1 MKKVYCLL
9 ALALFISGCTSNQ
22 GNVDIN
28 TKIMR
33 QTPLS
38 SPKTLSNKDT
48 TDRIWD
54 NFAENSSLNEAP
66 KEPDLYL
73 FYIEGLKNKSDYVRW
88 YSAYK
93 IIEYSW
99 DESHRTEITKLL
111 NDLCNDKVDFVKNAA
126 TFSLAVINKEFQK
139 DIFKRSP
146 DGNNF
151 IFTRF
156 YESRYNG
163 GEIWIYNKPND
174 SYWLYKKI
182 DTGNLGEVAWA
193 PNSRKVCISF
203 SGRTWSNVGILDI
216 NTNSAEHALVS
227 PEISSYIVENKKTLG
242 YKVGQNL
249 RPDFYINFLEWKEDS
264 TRVLL
269 SYSFTDDDHIDQS
282 GIVVY
287 NLAQC
292 KVERLEKYNP
302 AYNERSTIKK
312 PLGFKW

>member
-1 MKKVYCLL
+1 M
-9 ALALFISGCTSNQ
+9 NQ
-22 GNVDIN
+22 I
-28 TKIMR
+28 
-33 QTPLS
+33 
-38 SPKTLSNKDT
+38 
-48 TDRIWD
+48 
-54 NFAENSSLNEAP
+54 
-66 KEPDLYL
+66 LYL

-99 DESHRTEITKLL
+99 DESQKREIIKLL
-111 NDLCNDKVDFVKNAA
+111 NDLRNDKVGFVKCAA

-139 DIFKRSP
+139 DIFKKSP

-163 GEIWIYNKPND
+163 GEIWIYNKSID

-182 DTGNLGEVAWA
+182 NGGSLGEIAWA
-193 PNSRKVCISF
+193 PNSKKVCISF
-203 SGRTWSNVGILDI
+203 SGRTWTDVGILDVNI
-216 NTNSAEHALVS
+216 NSTEHALVL
-227 PEISSYIVENKKTLG
+227 PEISSYIAKNKKTLG
-242 YKVGQNL
+242 YKVGQNP

-264 TRVLL
+264 TKVLL
-269 SYSFTDDDHIDQS
+269 SYRFTDDDDIDQC
-282 GIVVY
+282 GIAVY
-287 NLAQC
+287 NLEQC

-302 AYNERSTIKK
+302 VNAQSAIKK